1 MTKHEDLGA
10 YDSDGNHL
18 FDIEMPKPRAAD
30 PFPDAWPQSKPDEW
44 PKDSVEYWKWMRG
57 EIGPPSAAE
66 VLNSSTPKHL
76 DRKDRLKLLR
86 GVRGPLSI
94 TPLEDI
100 ISEEVEKAHFIKG
113 IIAWNETSAWIAP
126 PGGMKSALLAS
137 ASINLALGRDWFG
150 KKNKCAV
157 GVVYF
162 ALERADLVKRRLS
175 AHLKLLGIPRSQPVP
190 VVVVAG
196 MVDGMNPETVPLVV
210 GIVRRIE
217 NYFSSFD
224 SGVHMAGLLVF
235 DTFAKLVAAGGGDEN
250 SAKDQGRVF
259 ANIQRIK
266 DQLEGPHVALIG
278 HTGKDESR
286 GARGSNAI
294 YGDVDVMVEIGGDT
308 VKTATITKANDAP
321 EGPLFSFTSEI
332 FNFGEDED
340 GDPITVNIVS
350 EEVSA
355 QSAPTSAEPKL
366 STNQRVMF
374 RLLSEAGAA
383 GLTVEAWSDM
393 AREQGITSKQRLYEL
408 RMALKDKGLVREYN
422 GIWRAN
428 NAQ

>member
-1 MTKHEDLGA
+1 MNPDDLRAFDSHGNDLGEIQ
-10 YDSDGNHL
+10 L
-18 FDIEMPKPRAAD
+18 PP
-30 PFPDAWPQSKPDEW
+30 SKPALEARYEALLAEQK
-44 PKDSVEYWKWMRG
+44 PKQLGR
-57 EIGPPSAAE
+57 
-66 VLNSSTPKHL
+66 N
-76 DRKDRLKLLR
+76 DRLNLLR
-86 GVRGPLSI
+86 GSKGPLSI
-94 TPLEDI
+94 TPLEDV

-175 AHLKLLGIPRSQPVP
+175 AHLKLLGVPRSQPVP
-190 VVVVAG
+190 VVVVSG
-196 MVDGMNPETVPLVV
+196 MIDGMNPETVPLIV
-210 GIVRRIE
+210 GVVRRIE
-217 NYFSSFD
+217 KYFDSFE

-294 YGDVDVMVEIGGDT
+294 YGDVDMMVEIGGDT
-308 VKTATITKANDAP
+308 IKTATVTKANDAP

-355 QSAPTSAEPKL
+355 PSAPRSAEPRL

-374 RLLSEAGAA
+374 RLLADAGPA
-383 GLTVEAWSDM
+383 GLSVEAWNDL
-393 AREQGITSKQRLYEL
+393 ARELGISSKQRLYEL
-408 RMALKDKGLVREYN
+408 RMALKDKGLVREYA
-422 GIWRAN
+422 GAWKAHRSCESSVEVRP
-428 NAQ
+428 